1 MQQLIYLYSTSKTSQ
16 ILIEYYDWFRTRGK
30 QVIIVWFGKSNT
42 LVSSLRFQLLIVLMV
57 FCH

>member
-42 LVSSLRFQLLIVLMV
+42 LVSSLRFQLLIV
-57 FCH
+57 